1 MYFLSIWTFIVA
13 ISISI
18 VAAYYSI
25 VGLTAIFAAAVIP
38 VIIMGTVL
46 EIGKIT
52 TAVWLHLNWKKANKL
67 IKLYLVS
74 STLVLMLITS
84 MGIFG
89 FLSRAHIEQQ
99 SASQEQFAS
108 ISQIEQQINYN
119 ENDIELKLKEI
130 SELSSNKND
139 KIEELQSQID
149 IEQDRIDKVIQ
160 RIEPEITE
168 QEKIISQENKKTE
181 DRIVPIRENIS
192 DYESRIEI
200 LRNEKLNLQNNQSDI
215 LSQINSLNTKLNSI
229 DDEIN
234 LLNSLQNGNTDSIR
248 QMQIIIGVDADGRF
262 GPNTSAALNQYI
274 LNITNEKSDII
285 DNINTLK
292 EQQTEYQ
299 LNKENNI
306 SEIDSEISKL
316 SEEITLLRESI
327 ETIISTPSVEIKNA
341 RIRIQEI
348 RNTANEQVE
357 NSNILI
363 QSLRQELG
371 LLDDTT
377 DKAEIKI
384 LEDEIKKSRN
394 EILDLTSQKFVI
406 ESEIRKLE
414 AEVGPIKYIAELV
427 YEDASNKETLEKAVR
442 IVILLLVF
450 VFDPLAIVLIIA
462 AISTFE
468 MNRNKKHE
476 ESMENIENIVINT
489 QEIEPENISIDMEDI
504 NFDNNVE
511 EQLEMDFDISL
522 EKDLDMGTDLD
533 YDVTVD
539 DTTVELTDNNSITNI
554 RIK

>member
-139 KIEELQSQID
+139 RIEELQSQID

-192 DYESRIEI
+192 DYDSRIEL
-200 LRNEKLNLQNNQSDI
+200 LRNEKSNLQNNQSDI
-215 LSQINSLNTKLNSI
+215 LSQIDSLNTKLNSI

-234 LLNSLQNGNTDSIR
+234 LLKSLQNGNSDSIR
-248 QMQIIIGVDADGRF
+248 QMQTIIGVEADGRF

-285 DNINTLK
+285 DNINILR
-292 EQQTEYQ
+292 EQQSEYQ
-299 LNKENNI
+299 LNKEKNI

-316 SEEITLLRESI
+316 SNEITILRENI
-327 ETIISTPSVEIKNA
+327 ETIISAPSVEIENA

-363 QSLRQELG
+363 QSLRQELS
-371 LLDDTT
+371 LLDDTN

>member
-1 MYFLSIWTFIVA
+1 MYFLAIWTFIVA

-25 VGLTAIFAAAVIP
+25 VGLTAIFAAAIIP

-52 TAVWLHLNWKKANKL
+52 TAVWLHLNWKSAGKL
-67 IKLYLVS
+67 IKTYLVS
-74 STLVLMLITS
+74 ATLVLMLITS

-139 KIEELQSQID
+139 RIEELQSQID

-192 DYESRIEI
+192 DYDSRIEL
-200 LRNEKLNLQNNQSDI
+200 LRNEKSNLQNNQSDI
-215 LSQINSLNTKLNSI
+215 LSQIDSLNTKLNSI

-234 LLNSLQNGNTDSIR
+234 LLKSLQNGNSDSIR
-248 QMQIIIGVDADGRF
+248 QMQTIIGVEADGRF

-285 DNINTLK
+285 DNINILR
-292 EQQTEYQ
+292 EQQSEYQ
-299 LNKENNI
+299 LNKEKNI

-316 SEEITLLRESI
+316 SNEITILRENI
-327 ETIISTPSVEIKNA
+327 ETIISAPSVEIENA

-363 QSLRQELG
+363 QSLRQELS
-371 LLDDTT
+371 LLDDTN

>member
-160 RIEPEITE
+160 RIEPEIKE

-248 QMQIIIGVDADGRF
+248 QMQTIIGVETDGRF

-299 LNKENNI
+299 LNKEKNI
-306 SEIDSEISKL
+306 SEIDNEISEL
-316 SEEITLLRESI
+316 SKEITLLRESI
-327 ETIISTPSVEIKNA
+327 ETIISTPSVEIENA

-348 RNTANEQVE
+348 RNTANTQVE

-371 LLDDTT
+371 LLDDTN

-522 EKDLDMGTDLD
+522 EKDLDIETDLD

-539 DTTVELTDNNSITNI
+539 DTTVELNDYNSITNI